1 MTPPVL
7 LTMSSSLVSSM
18 LEEVV
23 LLWEQM
29 EEELILVTMDGHRL
43 AASPSLLCLHSPLL
57 SAILADNAKEVNI
70 FVPGTAAQ
78 VSALLNFISRGESSF
93 KSKAML
99 TEVKWLAADLGID
112 IFNIETQVCRGSET
126 SSLAGEELEEEQRK
140 MEQSRHYIKT
150 TSTVKG
156 EGNILIMD
164 KKDQC
169 ENAQLKGSDNKD
181 IQTRMCDVFL
191 KSRKLCDEEIKMP
204 TYNSRSRSKMHPF
217 RFSSLKCERTVF
229 GTLLKCSAKIKI

>member
-1 MTPPVL
+1 MTPPVH

-57 SAILADNAKEVNI
+57 SAILADNAKEVII

-78 VSALLNFISRGESSF
+78 VSALLNLISRGESSF

-112 IFNIETQVCRGSET
+112 LFNIETQVCLGSEA
-126 SSLAGEELEEEQRK
+126 SSLDGEELEEEQ
-140 MEQSRHYIKT
+140 SRHYVKA
-150 TSTVKG
+150 TSTVMG
-156 EGNILIMD
+156 EQNILIMD
-164 KKDQC
+164 KRDQYK
-169 ENAQLKGSDNKD
+169 NAQLKGSDKKQ

-204 TYNSRSRSKMHPF
+204 TYNSGSRSKMHPF

>member
-1 MTPPVL
+1 MTPPVH
-7 LTMSSSLVSSM
+7 LTMSSSLVTSM

-57 SAILADNAKEVNI
+57 SAILADNTKEAII

-78 VSALLNFISRGESSF
+78 VSALLNLISRGESSF

-112 IFNIETQVCRGSET
+112 IFNIETQVCLGSET

-150 TSTVKG
+150 TFTVKG
-156 EGNILIMD
+156 EENILIMD
-164 KKDQC
+164 KKC
-169 ENAQLKGSDNKD
+169 ENAQLKGSDNKE

>member
-1 MTPPVL
+1 MTPPVH
-7 LTMSSSLVSSM
+7 LTMSSSLVTSM
-18 LEEVV
+18 VV

-57 SAILADNAKEVNI
+57 STILADNTKEVNI

-78 VSALLNFISRGESSF
+78 VSALLNLISRGESSF

-112 IFNIETQVCRGSET
+112 IFNIETQVCLGSET
-126 SSLAGEELEEEQRK
+126 SSLAGEELEEEQSK
-140 MEQSRHYIKT
+140 MEQSKNYIKT

-164 KKDQC
+164 KKDRY
-169 ENAQLKGSDNKD
+169 ENAQLKGSDNKE

>member
-1 MTPPVL
+1 
-7 LTMSSSLVSSM
+7 M

-57 SAILADNAKEVNI
+57 SAILADNTKEVNI

-78 VSALLNFISRGESSF
+78 VSALLNLISRGESSF

-112 IFNIETQVCRGSET
+112 IFNIETQVCLGSET

-140 MEQSRHYIKT
+140 MEQSRHYIK

-169 ENAQLKGSDNKD
+169 ENAQLKGSDNKE

-191 KSRKLCDEEIKMP
+191 KSSKLCDEEIKMP

>member
-1 MTPPVL
+1 
-7 LTMSSSLVSSM
+7 
-18 LEEVV
+18 
-23 LLWEQM
+23 
-29 EEELILVTMDGHRL
+29 
-43 AASPSLLCLHSPLL
+43 
-57 SAILADNAKEVNI
+57 
-70 FVPGTAAQ
+70 
-78 VSALLNFISRGESSF
+78 
-93 KSKAML
+93 ML

-112 IFNIETQVCRGSET
+112 IFNIETQVCLGSEA
-126 SSLAGEELEEEQRK
+126 SSLAGEELEEEQHK
-140 MEQSRHYIKT
+140 MEQSRHYIKA

-169 ENAQLKGSDNKD
+169 ENAQLKGSDNKE
-181 IQTRMCDVFL
+181 IQTRVCDVFL

-204 TYNSRSRSKMHPF
+204 TYISRSRSKMHPF